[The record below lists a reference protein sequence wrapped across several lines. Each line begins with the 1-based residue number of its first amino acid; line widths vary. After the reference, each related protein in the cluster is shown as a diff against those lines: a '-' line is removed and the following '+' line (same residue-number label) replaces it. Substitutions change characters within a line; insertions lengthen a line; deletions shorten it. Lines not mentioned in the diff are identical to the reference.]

1 MTAGDISQNS
11 RRVAKNT
18 LFLYL
23 RMLLLMLIGLFTSR
37 IVLNALGVDD
47 YGTYNVVYGLVMMF
61 SIVSNSVSNAVN
73 RFLTYSLGHEEG
85 KDTHRIF
92 SSSLI
97 IMAGMSLLL
106 ILLAETVGLWYL
118 RTKMILPE
126 GRENAAFWVMQ
137 CCTMLMI
144 VQFFSIPFNAVI
156 IAHEQ
161 MKAFAGISILE
172 AVLKLAV
179 AFALRLSGSDKLIL
193 YAILMAA
200 VALAIRGTYA
210 LYCKR
215 HFEEAR
221 GRLVWDKDSLKKMLS
236 FSGWSFLGNG
246 TVVLNTKGIDL
257 LTNQFFGV
265 AINASRG
272 IAGQVENITK
282 QFVTNFLLALNPQII
297 KSWAGGNVSYCH
309 ELVAKGCKFSILIM
323 MMFAVPMCFEGE
335 QVLYLWL
342 GQVPAHAVQFS
353 VLTLFCVIVDMMA
366 NSVFQMILANG
377 KVAAYYIVTSAISLL
392 TFALA
397 WVFFASGSGPE
408 SSYWAFIAVGLLTNV
423 AKLAFARRL
432 TGFRFTT
439 FLKESLTGPIIAA
452 ASALALCWAITA
464 IFPACT
470 LRALCNIAVTML
482 SYCAMAYFFAL
493 TKGERAFVKDI
504 LNFRRK

>member
-1 MTAGDISQNS
+1 MTTGNISQNS

-37 IVLNALGVDD
+37 VVLNALGVDD

-73 RFLTYSLGHEEG
+73 RFLTYSLGNNEV

-92 SSSLI
+92 SSSVI

-106 ILLAETVGLWYL
+106 VLLVETVGLWYL
-118 RTKMILPE
+118 NSRMVLPE
-126 GRENAAFWVMQ
+126 GRETAAFWVLQ
-137 CCTMLMI
+137 CCTALMI
-144 VQFFSIPFNAVI
+144 IQFFSIPFNAVI

-161 MKAFAGISILE
+161 MKAFAAISILE
-172 AVLKLAV
+172 AVLKLGV
-179 AFALRLSGSDKLIL
+179 ALVLYLSDSDKLVL
-193 YAILMAA
+193 YAVLMAA

-221 GRLVWDKDSLKKMLS
+221 GRLVWDRASLKEMLS

-257 LTNQFFGV
+257 LSNQFFGV
-265 AINASRG
+265 AVNASRG

-282 QFVTNFLLALNPQII
+282 QFVSNFLIALNPQII
-297 KSWAGGNVSYCH
+297 KSWAAGNVSYCH

-323 MMFAVPMCFEGE
+323 MTFAVPMCFEGE
-335 QVLYLWL
+335 QLLQLWL
-342 GQVPAHAVQFS
+342 GQVPAHAVEFS

-392 TFALA
+392 TFVLA
-397 WVFFASGSGPE
+397 WIAFSSGFGPE
-408 SSYWAFIAVGLLTNV
+408 SSYWALIAVGLLANI
-423 AKLAFARRL
+423 AKLAFAHKL
-432 TGFRFTT
+432 TGFRFST
-439 FLKESLTGPIIAA
+439 FLKEAVAGPVIAA
-452 ASALALCWAITA
+452 AGALALCWTVSAH
-464 IFPACT
+464 FPASI
-470 LRALCNIAVTML
+470 LRALCNIALTLTV
-482 SYCAMAYFFAL
+482 YCTLAYFFAL
-493 TKGERAFVKDI
+493 TDGERAFVKDN
-504 LNFRRK
+504 LKLRRK